1 MGADTTCQKRE
12 EWTSCG
18 VVNAY
23 GLAPH
28 KLVEFALEFFHVPA
42 CVITIIAKYCNNLC
56 MCFSLDGRM
65 AGWQEL
71 EVGIAIS
78 CSISPILFVASF
90 EIILIGA
97 RQMAKGLRSL
107 SGGRLPVLS
116 GYMDDVKTILQ
127 TALCAA
133 RLLKHLDKL
142 MQWAMMEIKPSKSRS
157 LSIRKGARDDRTM
170 FTAGGEKIP
179 LLKEKSIQSIGR
191 KYISEL
197 SNRQM
202 GKLVQKQLREGLEKE
217 STAAN
222 FLGNWRYVAIN

>member
-1 MGADTTCQKRE
+1 M
-12 EWTSCG
+12 
-18 VVNAY
+18 VNAY

-142 MQWAMMEIKPSKSRS
+142 MQWARMKIKPSKSRS

-170 FTAGGEKIP
+170 FTAGGEKRNP
-179 LLKEKSIQSIGR
+179 SKVLEGSIFQSSPTDRWGSWCR
-191 KYISEL
+191 S
-197 SNRQM
+197 S
-202 GKLVQKQLREGLEKE
+202 
-217 STAAN
+217 
-222 FLGNWRYVAIN
+222 